1 MRVLLTTPTFP
12 PFNSG
17 LGNAVAMQ
25 ADCLYRAGH
34 EVVVATGGP
43 ERSSRNADGFRVETF
58 AVTGAD
64 SWLQPL
70 RGEIASYVDFLR
82 YHNAHVVVLN
92 AWQNWATDLALRHID
107 EIPGRKLVYS
117 HCVSTNVFYPHQ
129 PFRSILRYLAW
140 RPYWWRLPH
149 YMKRLDGIL
158 FLASEGSD
166 SRFDDLRIAR
176 QHGVPLRIVPNSL
189 SPAATAALESPP
201 LPLDARDRLIAVG
214 SYQWQKG
221 FDFVLRAYAASQAR
235 YRFALHLYGQEHSA
249 YSETLR
255 ALVRQLGLQEDS
267 VVFHEGIAGGTLQ
280 AAYSQAYLVLSG
292 SHTECQPLALIDANA
307 AGTPFIARTTGC
319 IATMPG
325 GGGVHSWQEMASQT
339 DALLRE
345 PAEWQSLSDAARQ
358 AAQDTYHPAHTAE
371 LLLTAL
377 SEFGRETHSY

>member
-25 ADCLYRAGH
+25 AACLYRAGH

-43 ERSSRNADGFRVETF
+43 ERTSREAEGFRIETF

-82 YHNAHVVVLN
+82 HHNAQVVVLN

-107 EIPGRKLVYS
+107 EIPGQKLVFS

-140 RPYWWRLPH
+140 RPYWWRLPN
-149 YMKRLDGIL
+149 YMKRLDGVL
-158 FLASEGSD
+158 FLAGEGSD

-176 QHGVPLRIVPNSL
+176 QHRVPLRIVPNSL
-189 SPAATAALESPP
+189 SPAATATLERLPP
-201 LPLDARDRLIAVG
+201 PLDARDRIVAVG
-214 SYQWQKG
+214 SYHWQKG

-235 YRFALHLYGQEHSA
+235 QRFALHLYGQEHST

-267 VVFHEGIAGGTLQ
+267 VVFHEGVSGKALQ
-280 AAYSQAYLVLSG
+280 AAYDKACLVLSG
-292 SHTECQPLALIDANA
+292 SHTECQPLVLLDASA
-307 AGTPFIARTTGC
+307 SGTPFIARATGC

-325 GGGVHSWQEMASQT
+325 GVGVSSWKEMAHKIDT
-339 DALLRE
+339 LI
-345 PAEWQSLSDAARQ
+345 AESSAWQSMADAARQ
-358 AAQDTYHPAHTAE
+358 AAQETYHPAHTAE

-377 SEFGRETHSY
+377 SEWRGSRA